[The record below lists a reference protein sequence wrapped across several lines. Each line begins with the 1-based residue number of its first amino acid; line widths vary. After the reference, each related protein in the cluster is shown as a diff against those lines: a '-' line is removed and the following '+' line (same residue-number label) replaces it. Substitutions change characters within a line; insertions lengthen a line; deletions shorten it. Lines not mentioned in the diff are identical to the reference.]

1 MPYFMSDVEDLL
13 LLPYKLMLVLK
24 ENYPLDI
31 GITKTSSSLA
41 PISEDGGCVLL
52 LVLQWANSFERIISR
67 KKSFFQLYSKAS
79 STSCFMS
86 DVEEDL
92 LLLSDKWRLVL
103 KEYILFILG
112 FQRLI
117 LVFHHW
123 VRMEDVSF
131 WCSNEQTD
139 LKAIFLTTSKILCW

>member
-52 LVLQWANSFERIISR
+52 LVLQ
-67 KKSFFQLYSKAS
+67 
-79 STSCFMS
+79 
-86 DVEEDL
+86 
-92 LLLSDKWRLVL
+92 
-103 KEYILFILG
+103 
-112 FQRLI
+112 
-117 LVFHHW
+117 
-123 VRMEDVSF
+123 
-131 WCSNEQTD
+131 
-139 LKAIFLTTSKILCW
+139 